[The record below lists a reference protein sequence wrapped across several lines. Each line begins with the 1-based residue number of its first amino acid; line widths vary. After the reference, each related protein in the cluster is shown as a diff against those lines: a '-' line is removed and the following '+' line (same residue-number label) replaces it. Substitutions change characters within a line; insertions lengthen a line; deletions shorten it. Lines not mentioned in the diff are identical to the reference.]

1 MIDRS
6 SRNELAQLLRQV
18 AAGTITPRQ
27 FADEFESWGLDSDDK
42 AITNIALGG
51 PGVIEI
57 PRSRWT
63 RRLRGQDRL
72 SEEVRQRIAIAVLFL
87 YSDYEYEWPE
97 DESSVMGGDCLLMAA
112 FLLLLVLGMF
122 ATIFWQLGQ
131 VSPWVAAIC
140 FALTVYVFYFS
151 NVRVEKAR
159 ARWLD
164 SCQQLGDLEAW
175 PFFCQTDLEEARRH
189 SRLLKDV
196 EVP

>member
-6 SRNELAQLLRQV
+6 SRNELAQLLRHV
-18 AAGTITPRQ
+18 AAGTITTRQ
-27 FADEFESWGLDSDDK
+27 FADEFESLGLDSDDK
-42 AITNIALGG
+42 AIANIAWGG

-72 SEEVRQRIAIAVLFL
+72 SDAVRQRIAIAVLFL
-87 YSDYEYEWPE
+87 YSDYEYEWTE
-97 DESSVMGGDCLLMAA
+97 DKSSVMGGDCLLMAV

-140 FALTVYVFYFS
+140 FALAVYVFYFS

-164 SCQQLGDLEAW
+164 SCKQIGDLEAW
-175 PFFCQTDLEEARRH
+175 PFFRQTDLEEARRH
-189 SRLLKDV
+189 PRLLKG
-196 EVP
+196 